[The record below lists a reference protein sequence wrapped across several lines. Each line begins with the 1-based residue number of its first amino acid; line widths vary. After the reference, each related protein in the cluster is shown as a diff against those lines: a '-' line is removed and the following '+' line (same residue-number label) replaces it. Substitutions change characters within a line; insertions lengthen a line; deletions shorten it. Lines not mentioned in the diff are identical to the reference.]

1 MARKIAICLTIATSA
16 FLGSLTGVMAQ
27 ASDSAASPTVTASVA
42 K

>member
-1 MARKIAICLTIATSA
+1 MARKFAICLSIATAAFFGSA
-16 FLGSLTGVMAQ
+16 VGVMAQ